1 MNIIKSLS
9 TCTLFFSCF
18 ALGGIS
24 FEAPKVSRYQ
34 FVEQI
39 STGTGAT
46 YVIFEKATLT
56 GCADD
61 KGGYL
66 QPTWGEAMG
75 GAPKHNEGDRMLSLL
90 LTAKAT
96 NSEVVEVVYHVNKN
110 GTGRN
115 KCAISSITIK

>member
-1 MNIIKSLS
+1 MKIIKQLS

-18 ALGGIS
+18 ALGSVS
-24 FEAPKVSRYQ
+24 FEAPRVSRYQ
-34 FVEQI
+34 LVEQI

-46 YVIFEKATLT
+46 YVTFKKATLT
-56 GCADD
+56 GCAED

-66 QPTWGEAMG
+66 QPTWAEAMG
-75 GAPKHNEGDRMLSLL
+75 GEPKHHEGDRMLSLL

-96 NSEVVEVVYHVNKN
+96 NSEVFEVVYHVNKN